1 MCMCTC
7 VHVHVHVHVHV
18 YVCICVRLFGQQR
31 VAIWHEHDRRRR
43 AAEAH
48 PEERV
53 FGGARRW
60 PSTIEGAE
68 GGCEDFHGFRRA
80 ERRGCDGA

>member
-1 MCMCTC
+1 MCMCMC
-7 VHVHVHVHVHV
+7 M
-18 YVCICVRLFGQQR
+18 CICVRLFGQQR

>member
-7 VHVHVHVHVHV
+7 VYVHVHVCA
-18 YVCICVRLFGQQR
+18 YVICVRLFGQQR